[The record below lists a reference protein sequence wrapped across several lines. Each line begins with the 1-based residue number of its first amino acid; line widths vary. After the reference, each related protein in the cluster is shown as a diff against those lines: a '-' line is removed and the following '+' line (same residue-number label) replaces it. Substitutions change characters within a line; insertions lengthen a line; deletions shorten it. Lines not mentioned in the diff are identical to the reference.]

1 MLSILIRQSTIIL
14 PDRETLI
21 GDVYVQ
27 HGKIAAIA
35 PTLNPDDLSA
45 DDQPLEIIEATGLTL
60 LAGVIDPQVHFREP
74 GLEHK

>member
-1 MLSILIRQSTIIL
+1 MSILIRQSTIIL
-14 PDRETLI
+14 PDRQTLV
-21 GDVYVQ
+21 GDVYIQ

-35 PTLNPDDLSA
+35 PSFDPTELNT
-45 DDQPLEIIEATGLTL
+45 DDQPLEIIEAQGLTL